1 MALVSK
7 RKIKKNPT
15 MLLISSRYIL
25 TNADSLVVLNFEALW
40 TNTFITSF
48 SVQALVTASP
58 IVNSAFI
65 LICRIKE
72 NIALT

>member
-1 MALVSK
+1 MASVSK
-7 RKIKKNPT
+7 RKI
-15 MLLISSRYIL
+15 SSSNTL
-25 TNADSLVVLNFEALW
+25 TNADSLVVLNFESLW